1 MIPALL
7 DPRTRSPGE
16 RTIFQKLRD
25 EPGTEGWIVLH
36 SLAVSHHIRQV
47 AGEVDFVV
55 IIPSKG
61 VLGVEVKAA
70 RTVTRGDDGLWR
82 IGGDDPEPRGPFRQA
97 SEGTHSIRKR
107 VMERSRGLGN
117 VIFWSAVIFTRAPFT
132 VNSDEWHSWQVID
145 GPAFRAHPL
154 SESLMNVIE
163 RARAFLPTCDT
174 ARWFRPDSNEPT
186 PQRAETIARILRPD
200 FELVESP
207 KAARVNRADELLRFT
222 QEQFEALDQ
231 MRLNPR
237 VLFEGP
243 AGTGKTL
250 LAVEAARRAVAGG
263 RRTLLLCFNRALG
276 DWLRR
281 ESEAIG
287 AGLTAKTLHSY
298 LLGVS
303 ETQPPPRPRRSYWQ
317 TELPALALASLLD
330 RSTSEHLY
338 DELIVDEAQDLLHDD
353 YLDALDASLAGGLS
367 AGNWRI
373 FGDFERQAL
382 YDDQTTM
389 TPDSF
394 ISQRVGSAATFSLRT
409 NCRNTPRIAE
419 MVGLLARL
427 EPPYSSIRRPDSGID
442 PDLYFYATP
451 DEQTELLLNVLK
463 QLRAD
468 GFHAQDTVILSP
480 HSGSSCAE
488 GVPSALSSRWSPIAA
503 ATPNSLRYGTIHT
516 FKGLEAPAV
525 IVTDIDSITGSVA
538 EALFYVAMTRAT
550 DRLVLLLK
558 SDVRREITALLA
570 SRREAGSRPMSRGN

>member
-1 MIPALL
+1 MIPSLI
-7 DPRTRSPGE
+7 DPATRSPGE
-16 RTIFQKLRD
+16 HSIFQKLRD
-25 EPGTEGWIVLH
+25 EPGTEGWTVLH

-55 IIPSKG
+55 IIPGKG
-61 VLGVEVKAA
+61 VLGLEVKAA
-70 RTVTRGDDGLWR
+70 RTVTRTPDGLWH
-82 IGGDDPEPRGPFRQA
+82 IGGDDPEPRGPFKQA
-97 SEGTHSIRKR
+97 SEGTHSIRER
-107 VMERSRGLGN
+107 VMARSKGLGN
-117 VIFWSAVIFTRAPFT
+117 VIFWSAVVFTRAPFT
-132 VNSDEWHSWQVID
+132 VHSDEWHPWQVID
-145 GPAFRAHPL
+145 GPAFRAQPL
-154 SESLMNVIE
+154 SESLTNVIE
-163 RARAFLPTCDT
+163 LARAFLPTCET
-174 ARWFRPDSNEPT
+174 ARWFRPGSKEPT
-186 PQRAETIARILRPD
+186 PQQADAIARILRPD

-207 KAARVNRADELLRFT
+207 KAARANRTEELLRFT

-250 LAVEAARRAVAGG
+250 LAVEAAKRAVASG

-276 DWLRR
+276 EWLRR

-287 AGLTAKTLHSY
+287 AALTTKTLHSY
-298 LLGVS
+298 LLGAVQ
-303 ETQPPPRPRRSYWQ
+303 TQPPANAQESYWQ
-317 TELPALALASLLD
+317 TELPATALASLLD
-330 RSTSEHLY
+330 RSTSEHLF

-382 YDDQTTM
+382 YDRTGVA
-389 TPDSF
+389 PESF
-394 ISQRVGSAATFSLRT
+394 ISQRVGSASIFSLRT

-427 EPPYSSIRRPDSGID
+427 DPPYSSIRRPDSGID
-442 PDLYFYATP
+442 PDLYFYATR
-451 DEQTELLLNVLK
+451 DEQTRLLVDVLK

-468 GFHAQDTVILSP
+468 GFAAEDTVILSR

-488 GVPSALSSRWSPIAA
+488 GAPPALSSRWSPIASA
-503 ATPNSLRYGTIHT
+503 APNSLRYGTIHT

-570 SRREAGSRPMSRGN
+570 SRREAA